1 MISLDAFKLVLKSK
15 IFKIS
20 SNSRYINDVDPN
32 IYSILISQGQYEIR
46 SEVSEETLE
55 GFINHWITQELPNIN
70 SNNIFEYI
78 KLSNEFDRMKDIV
91 NLFMKQTTKL
101 GISRLEAYK
110 SKSKFKLSEKEK
122 KLSNKSANY
131 KKTIQFLFR
140 KHDINNYTKFLDNK
154 KHLYAACKK
163 K

>member
-91 NLFMKQTTKL
+91 NLFTKL
-101 GISRLEAYK
+101 ITKHGISRLKATDQ
-110 SKSKFKLSEKEK
+110 
-122 KLSNKSANY
+122 N
-131 KKTIQFLFR
+131 
-140 KHDINNYTKFLDNK
+140 
-154 KHLYAACKK
+154 
-163 K
+163 